1 MGFPFRASPTARSQR
16 KLAQILRVSFG
27 VEDILDA
34 TGVGFLLVK
43 QRFPVGWHPPHR
55 ARHRLVSGMRLRRGQ
70 ARTFEEVFRAIVPEP
85 PLTGLIAGDDRVAGR
100 VMMLC
105 RVLIGRS
112 IAAADMTAFGTSAQM
127 EPPAARRPTFHAAGT
142 ARLGQ
147 GIDAVSLRFHGAFLF
162 SLLPAEISGGK
173 CS

>member
-1 MGFPFRASPTARSQR
+1 GSDRREPPHARQSCTVPWLEQQRGGQRSSCRRTHSQW
-16 KLAQILRVSFG
+16 RVSFG
-27 VEDILDA
+27 VEDILDP

-100 VMMLC
+100 VLMLC
-105 RVLIGRS
+105 RVLIGGS
-112 IAAADMTAFGTSAQM
+112 TAAADMTAFGTSAQM
-127 EPPAARRPTFHAAGT
+127 EPPAARRPTF
-142 ARLGQ
+142 
-147 GIDAVSLRFHGAFLF
+147 
-162 SLLPAEISGGK
+162 
-173 CS
+173 

>member
-43 QRFPVGWHPPHR
+43 QRFPVGWHPPRR

-85 PLTGLIAGDDRVAGR
+85 PFSRLEAGNAGR